1 MEIQEVINQIKLN
14 KRHGI
19 VSKVSART
27 GISMPT
33 VRKYLNG
40 DVIQPKALIVL
51 NTALQIIKEDK
62 RCM

>member
-1 MEIQEVINQIKLN
+1 MDIQEVINQIKLN
-14 KRHGI
+14 KKHGI
-19 VSKVSART
+19 VSKVSKKT

-40 DVIQPKALIVL
+40 DIVQPKALIVL

-62 RCM
+62 SCM

>member
-1 MEIQEVINQIKLN
+1 MDIQEVIKQIKLH
-14 KRHGI
+14 KKHGI

-51 NTALQIIKEDK
+51 NTAIDIINE
-62 RCM
+62 

>member
-1 MEIQEVINQIKLN
+1 MDIQEVIKQIKLH
-14 KRHGI
+14 KKHGI

-40 DVIQPKALIVL
+40 DVIQPKVLIIL
-51 NTALQIIKEDK
+51 NTAIDIINEDSI
-62 RCM
+62 

>member
-1 MEIQEVINQIKLN
+1 MDIQEVIKQIKLH
-14 KRHGI
+14 KKHGI

-40 DVIQPKALIVL
+40 DVIQPKVLIIL
-51 NTALQIIKEDK
+51 NTAIDIINEGNN
-62 RCM
+62 

>member
-1 MEIQEVINQIKLN
+1 MDIQEILKQIKLH
-14 KRHGI
+14 KKHGI

-40 DVIQPKALIVL
+40 NVIQPKVLIIL
-51 NTALQIIKEDK
+51 NTAIDIINEGNN
-62 RCM
+62 

>member
-1 MEIQEVINQIKLN
+1 MDIQEVIDQIKLN

-19 VSKVSART
+19 VSKVSKKT

-40 DVIQPKALIVL
+40 DIVQPKALIVL
-51 NTALQIIKEDK
+51 NTALQIIKEEK
-62 RCM
+62 I

>member
-1 MEIQEVINQIKLN
+1 MDIQEVINQIKLN

-51 NTALQIIKEDK
+51 NTALKIIKEYK
-62 RCM
+62 V

>member
-1 MEIQEVINQIKLN
+1 MDIQEVIKQIKLH
-14 KRHGI
+14 KKHGI

-51 NTALQIIKEDK
+51 NTAIDIINGEAI
-62 RCM
+62 

>member
-1 MEIQEVINQIKLN
+1 MDIQEVIKQIKLH
-14 KRHGI
+14 KKHGI
-19 VSKVSART
+19 VSKVSERT

-51 NTALQIIKEDK
+51 NTAIDIINGETI
-62 RCM
+62 

>member
-19 VSKVSART
+19 VSRVAART

>member
-1 MEIQEVINQIKLN
+1 MDLQQIVKEIKLH
-14 KRHGI
+14 KKHGI

-40 DVIQPKALIVL
+40 DVMQPKVLLVL
-51 NTALQIIKEDK
+51 NTAIDIINESNI
-62 RCM
+62 

>member
-1 MEIQEVINQIKLN
+1 MDIQEVIKQIKLH
-14 KRHGI
+14 KKHGI

-40 DVIQPKALIVL
+40 DVIQPKVLIIL
-51 NTALQIIKEDK
+51 NTAIDIINEESI
-62 RCM
+62 

>member
-1 MEIQEVINQIKLN
+1 MDIQEVINQIKLN
-14 KRHGI
+14 KKHGI
-19 VSKVSART
+19 VSKVSKKT

-40 DVIQPKALIVL
+40 DIVQPKALIVL

-62 RCM
+62 L

>member
-1 MEIQEVINQIKLN
+1 MDIQEVINQIKLN

-19 VSKVSART
+19 VSKVSKKT

-40 DVIQPKALIVL
+40 DIVQPKALIVL
-51 NTALQIIKEDK
+51 NTALQIIKDDK
-62 RCM
+62 SCM

>member
-1 MEIQEVINQIKLN
+1 MDIQEVIKQIKLH
-14 KRHGI
+14 KKHGI

-40 DVIQPKALIVL
+40 DVIQPKVLIIL
-51 NTALQIIKEDK
+51 NTAIDIINEDNN
-62 RCM
+62 

>member
-1 MEIQEVINQIKLN
+1 MDIQQIVKEIKLH
-14 KRHGI
+14 KKHGI

-40 DVIQPKALIVL
+40 DVTQPKVLLVL
-51 NTALQIIKEDK
+51 NTAIDIINESNI
-62 RCM
+62 

>member
-1 MEIQEVINQIKLN
+1 MDIQEVIKQIKLH
-14 KRHGI
+14 KKHGI

-40 DVIQPKALIVL
+40 DVIQPKVLIIL
-51 NTALQIIKEDK
+51 NTAIDIINEDAI
-62 RCM
+62 

>member
-1 MEIQEVINQIKLN
+1 MDIQEVINQIKLN

-19 VSKVSART
+19 VSKVSKKT

-40 DVIQPKALIVL
+40 DIVQPKALIVL

-62 RCM
+62 SCM

>member
-1 MEIQEVINQIKLN
+1 MYIQQVVKEIKLH
-14 KRHGI
+14 KKHGI

-40 DVIQPKALIVL
+40 DVMQPKVLLVL
-51 NTALQIIKEDK
+51 NTAIDIINESNI
-62 RCM
+62 

>member
-1 MEIQEVINQIKLN
+1 MEIQEVIKQIKLH
-14 KRHGI
+14 KKHGI

-40 DVIQPKALIVL
+40 DVIQQKALVVL
-51 NTALQIIKEDK
+51 NTAIDIINEDNK
-62 RCM
+62 